1 MVKAGV
7 QSKSRLEARSKLRS
21 TYSAGLGKSRSMS
34 GIRSRSKSK
43 LEPIIRVE
51 LKVKNQIKMVK
62 VKDLLGE
69 GQK

>member
-1 MVKAGV
+1 
-7 QSKSRLEARSKLRS
+7 
-21 TYSAGLGKSRSMS
+21 MS

-43 LEPIIRVE
+43 LEPIIRAE

-62 VKDLLGE
+62 VKDLLCE